1 MRQCLAVAR
10 DRDQVLETVQATPAP
25 VVGVRVAVVVE
36 VVFLAVVEVLVAVAA
51 AVVGNCYVTNSKYSL
66 KLFSTRSFS
75 ASISASRIVPSS
87 N

>member
-1 MRQCLAVAR
+1 MRQCLAVA
-10 DRDQVLETVQATPAP
+10 RDQVLETVQATPAP
-25 VVGVRVAVVVE
+25 VVGVRVAAVVVE